1 MTSENL
7 ALVADSSAE
16 VFAQLQPVLTG
27 LGLEAVAV
35 PDGVEALRFIDKSR
49 PSLVLADAS
58 LGILDGYALCARL
71 RQEEKTRS
79 IPIILMSR
87 SDDRHERLAALGAGA
102 DDCIAK
108 PLDVEDAK
116 LRLQALLRRARLSS
130 SNNGKGRPPRP
141 HIDSRPEPAVSAA
154 NVYRQLVG
162 EVNRVLEQTRKNEPV
177 LLEPVRGAARTLV
190 KEIDGWSELVSLALE
205 KTEIEDLAAHHAN
218 VAIIGVTIG
227 KELGLP
233 PDLLQ
238 RLAFLGLVH
247 DLGMTRV
254 PSTIL
259 FAPRRLNREEFR
271 LIIAHPGHT
280 AQILRATGEEELA
293 EIAVQEHE
301 REKGQGYP
309 HGLCGDETNELA
321 RILGVADVYEACTHP
336 RPYRKALIAYDA
348 LQELIEMRGDFFHPR
363 YIKALMN
370 ALTVFPLGSWVQ
382 LNTGET
388 GRVTITNR
396 KNLMRPV
403 IQVIWNEKGE
413 RLEQQKC
420 VDLAKN
426 PFLFIDKPLYED
438 QLPSNVRMEK

>member
-7 ALVADSSAE
+7 ALVADSNGE
-16 VFAQLQPVLTG
+16 VFAQLQPVLTD
-27 LGLEAVAV
+27 LGLQAVAAV
-35 PDGVEALRFIDKSR
+35 DGVEALRLIDSSL
-49 PSLVLADAS
+49 PSLVLADAA

-79 IPIILMSR
+79 IPIVLMSM
-87 SDDRHERLAALGAGA
+87 SDDREGRMAALGAGA

-108 PLDVEDAK
+108 PLDVEDAR
-116 LRLQALLRRARLSS
+116 LRLQALLRRARLASS
-130 SNNGKGRPPRP
+130 TNGKGRSTPLGD
-141 HIDSRPEPAVSAA
+141 DSRAEPVVSAT
-154 NVYRQLVG
+154 NLYRQIVG
-162 EVNRVLEQTRKNEPV
+162 EVNRVLEQIRKNERALLAPV
-177 LLEPVRGAARTLV
+177 HEAARLLV
-190 KEIDGWSELVSLALE
+190 KEIGGWSEMVSRALE

-218 VAIIGVTIG
+218 VAIISVTIG

-238 RLAFLGLVH
+238 RLAFLAFVH
-247 DLGMTRV
+247 DLGMARV

-271 LIIAHPGHT
+271 VITEHPGHT
-280 AQILRATGEEELA
+280 AEILRAAGEEELA

-309 HGLCGDETNELA
+309 HGLRGDEIREFA
-321 RILGVADVYEACTHP
+321 KILGVADVYEACTHP
-336 RPYRKALIAYDA
+336 RPYRKALIPYDA

-382 LNTGET
+382 LNTGES
-388 GRVTITNR
+388 GRVTMTNR

-403 IQVIWNEKGE
+403 IQVIWNAKGE
-413 RLEQQKC
+413 RLEQHKS
-420 VDLAKN
+420 VDLSKN
-426 PFLFIDKPLYED
+426 SFLFINKPLYED
-438 QLPSNVRMEK
+438 QLPRT

>member
-7 ALVADSSAE
+7 ALVADSNGE
-16 VFAQLQPVLTG
+16 VFTQLQPVLRD
-27 LGLEAVAV
+27 LGLHAVAV
-35 PDGVEALRFIDKSR
+35 ADGVEALRLIDRHS
-49 PSLVLADAS
+49 PSLVLADAE

-79 IPIILMSR
+79 IPIVVMST
-87 SDDRHERLAALGAGA
+87 SDDREARLAALGAGA
-102 DDCIAK
+102 DDCVAK

-116 LRLQALLRRARLSS
+116 LRLQALLRRARRSS
-130 SNNGKGRPPRP
+130 STNGKGRPTPLLAEP
-141 HIDSRPEPAVSAA
+141 PTAPAVSAA
-154 NVYRQLVG
+154 NIYRQLVG
-162 EVNRVLEQTRKNEPV
+162 TVNHVLEQTRKNERT
-177 LLEPVRGAARTLV
+177 LLEPIREAARTLV
-190 KEIDGWSELVSLALE
+190 EEIDGWSEIVSLSLE

-218 VAIIGVTIG
+218 VAIIGATIG

-238 RLAFLGLVH
+238 RLAFLALVH
-247 DLGMTRV
+247 DLGMARV

-271 LIIAHPGHT
+271 VITEHPGHT
-280 AQILRATGEEELA
+280 AEILRDAGEEDLA
-293 EIAVQEHE
+293 EIAGQEHE

-309 HGLCGDETNELA
+309 HGLRGDEVHEFA
-321 RILGVADVYEACTHP
+321 KILGVADVYEACTHP
-336 RPYRKALIAYDA
+336 RPYRKALIPYDA

-382 LNTGET
+382 LNTGES
-388 GRVTITNR
+388 GRVTMTNK

-403 IQVIWNEKGE
+403 VQVIWNEKGE
-413 RLEQQKC
+413 RLEQQKSL
-420 VDLAKN
+420 DLSKN
-426 PFLFIDKPLYED
+426 PFLFINKPLYED
-438 QLPSNVRMEK
+438 QLPQT